1 MHGGET
7 TDINGYLTWKDVPSV
22 PAYFHADLSK
32 VVTLA
37 PWLRFLL
44 RRVTFRKPTQKS
56 FQDETVMI
64 KIWYYRVVVQQQLT
78 IQKEQH
84 LTVKVTYT
92 IVEVVAY
99 SDVYYWHGCL
109 NYQSKISLAVKGFI
123 QGLSLVVGEYF
134 FRLLFAWFSD
144 SFCFVTDVVIQQV
157 RFKLLTLGS
166 IASSRNGC

>member
-22 PAYFHADLSK
+22 LAYFHADLSK

-44 RRVTFRKPTQKS
+44 RRVTFCKPTQKS
-56 FQDETVMI
+56 FQDETVM
-64 KIWYYRVVVQQQLT
+64 
-78 IQKEQH
+78 
-84 LTVKVTYT
+84 

-123 QGLSLVVGEYF
+123 QGLSLVVDQNF

-144 SFCFVTDVVIQQV
+144 SFCFVIDVVIQQV

-166 IASSRNGC
+166 ITTSRNGC